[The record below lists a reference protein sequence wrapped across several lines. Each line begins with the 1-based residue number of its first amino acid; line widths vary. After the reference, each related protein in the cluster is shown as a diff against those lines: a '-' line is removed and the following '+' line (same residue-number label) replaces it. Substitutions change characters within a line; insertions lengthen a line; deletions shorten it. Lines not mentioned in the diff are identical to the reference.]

1 MDAAATLVPARV
13 RDSVQEF
20 NVGDS
25 VRVNVTIKE
34 GDRTRVQAFQG
45 IVIKGSYSRT
55 SAPAPGATF
64 VVRRVSYGIGV
75 ERTFLLCSPL
85 LDSLENLRRGKVA
98 QGRLYYLRGLSGRR
112 ARIKEKRIVPG
123 TPAEPETGM
132 EAGGDAGAD
141 AGADGAQAEGQAPAA
156 AEASAGAPAGQ
167 AGEATGAAP
176 AATPG
181 PQATAGP
188 QVATGPAGAATT

>member
-20 NVGDS
+20 NVGDT

-45 IVIKGSYSRT
+45 IVIKGSYGKT
-55 SAPAPGATF
+55 NAPAPGATF

-98 QGRLYYLRGLSGRR
+98 QGRLFYLRGLSGRR
-112 ARIKEKRIVPG
+112 ARIKEKRVVPG
-123 TPAEPETGM
+123 TPAEPESGM
-132 EAGGDAGAD
+132 EAG
-141 AGADGAQAEGQAPAA
+141 AEAAVGPETPQTQGQVDGQAPPA
-156 AEASAGAPAGQ
+156 AEAGAVAADSP
-167 AGEATGAAP
+167 AGEATGT
-176 AATPG
+176 AATAASG
-181 PQATAGP
+181 PQSAA
-188 QVATGPAGAATT
+188 GPAGAATT

>member
-55 SAPAPGATF
+55 NAPAPGATF

-98 QGRLYYLRGLSGRR
+98 KGRLYYLRGLSGRR
-112 ARIKEKRIVPG
+112 ARIKEKRVVPG
-123 TPAEPETGM
+123 TPAEPEAGM
-132 EAGGDAGAD
+132 EAGADAASEAGAN
-141 AGADGAQAEGQAPAA
+141 GARIV
-156 AEASAGAPAGQ
+156 
-167 AGEATGAAP
+167 GEAP
-176 AATPG
+176 AATTE

-188 QVATGPAGAATT
+188 QATSGPAGAATT